1 MYSLTRPHVVCSVGE
16 SNISFESHP
25 SSPSATIENQT
36 PDTPG
41 REGFYMLRKD
51 SERRVTVVKVIN
63 EDRNKICDTWMR
75 VIHRDA
81 NITTPKLTKEHLLK
95 LMDSMRDFIDDS
107 NNKKYI
113 QDAIRKLTLNTQP
126 HSVPAINTACCIR
139 EQVAKLVCSQ
149 LQYANI

>member
-1 MYSLTRPHVVCSVGE
+1 
-16 SNISFESHP
+16 
-25 SSPSATIENQT
+25 
-36 PDTPG
+36 
-41 REGFYMLRKD
+41 
-51 SERRVTVVKVIN
+51 
-63 EDRNKICDTWMR
+63 MR

-139 EQVAKLVCSQ
+139 VQVAKLVCSQ